1 MLIYQMLSVMVEAGR
16 LASCIALIE
25 RQNRLLDRMRST
37 GKEAQT
43 YRLINQ
49 LLFNR
54 VLQKLGTLVPTQDSS
69 MAAGSCSPCASLQ
82 RRRKNNRTNWLA
94 FHLLYIS
101 SYSLRRSST
110 MLLTIHK
117 LRRRWRMLRDS
128 WKLWESRRN

>member
-1 MLIYQMLSVMVEAGR
+1 MLVYQMLSVMVEAGR

-25 RQNRLLDRMRST
+25 RQNRLLDRVRST

-69 MAAGSCSPCASLQ
+69 TAAGSCSPCASPP
-82 RRRKNNRTNWLA
+82 RRRKNSLINWPA
-94 FHLLYIS
+94 FPLLSIS
-101 SYSLRRSST
+101 SYSQRKSST
-110 MLLTIHK
+110 MVPVINK
-117 LRRRWRMLRDS
+117 LRKRWRMLQDS
-128 WKLWESRRN
+128 LKPWGSRRN